1 MNQRLAPGARTL
13 AAAARAISAVAH
25 EGRNADAALEEA
37 THSGALAG
45 KSSTRRE
52 DTSAVRA
59 ITLGTL
65 RWYLRLA
72 PAMGELVDR
81 PADKMPPLLR
91 ALLIAAAHQIEY
103 SRGPAEVSV
112 HLAVDATRD
121 LDLARASGFVNAVL
135 RRFVREREAL
145 FLRLDQA
152 IGVRHA
158 HPDWLIARLQ
168 AAWGDRLDDIL
179 QANNSHPPMVLR
191 VAIDTGVDRDSYQRK
206 LAAEGR
212 ASQPVGWLPDAL
224 QLEHPA
230 SVSALPLF
238 AEGGVSVQDSAAQL
252 AAYLLNCLPGQ
263 RVLDACAAPGGK
275 SAHLL
280 QRYPGIE
287 LLAVDHDPQRLRRV
301 AETFTRICRAARAE
315 VVDMADPTALS
326 GAIFDR
332 ILLDAPCSATGVIRR
347 HPDIKLLR
355 RGDDIRALAA
365 HQKQILHNAFAR
377 LAPGGRLVY
386 ATCSLLPEENVQV
399 VQQFLAQEPAAVDLG
414 WPAGAPIPPSSV
426 RAEVGLQLL
435 PGGGADH
442 DGFYYACL
450 GRKDL

>member
-13 AAAARAISAVAH
+13 AAAARAVSAVAH
-25 EGRNADAALEEA
+25 EGRSADAALEGE
-37 THSGALAG
+37 THAAAAG
-45 KSSTRRE
+45 RAASRRE
-52 DTSAVRA
+52 DASAVRA

-72 PAMGELVDR
+72 PAMAELVDR
-81 PADKMPPLLR
+81 PAEKMPPLLR
-91 ALLIAAAHQIEY
+91 ALLITAAHQIEY

-135 RRFVREREAL
+135 RRFVRERETL
-145 FLRLDQA
+145 LSRLDQS

-158 HPDWLIARLQ
+158 HPDWLVDRLR
-168 AAWGDRLDDIL
+168 AAWGDRLEAIL
-179 QANNSHPPMVLR
+179 QANNIHPPMVLR
-191 VAIDTGVDRDSYQRK
+191 VAIGAGVDREGYQRK

-212 ASQPVGWLPDAL
+212 GSQPIDWLPDAL
-224 QLEHPA
+224 RLEHPV

-238 AEGGVSVQDSAAQL
+238 AEGGASVQDSAAQL
-252 AAYLLNCLPGQ
+252 AAYLLPCQPGQ

-280 QRYPGIE
+280 QRYPGID
-287 LLAVDHDPQRLRRV
+287 LLAVDHDALRLRRV
-301 AETFTRICRAARAE
+301 SETFERIGRIARTAQ
-315 VVDMADPTALS
+315 VDMAEPTALE

-355 RGDDIRALAA
+355 RADDISAFSV
-365 HQKQILHNAFAR
+365 HQKRILQNAFAR

-386 ATCSLLPEENVQV
+386 ATCSLLPEENELV
-399 VQQFLAQEPAAVDLG
+399 VRDFLAGEPAAVDLG
-414 WPAGAPIPPSSV
+414 WPAGVPIPPAAV
-426 RAEVGLQLL
+426 RTTVGMQLL